1 MAGLLLLG
9 RKGVIE
15 SFLPT
20 HEVAFQVLDEAAD
33 VKVNDFFRCSLLEAL
48 DEVQRRFDARLD
60 EEEVLVG
67 MFRLAVPEYGRTAFR
82 EALLNAL
89 FHRDYSALGTVYVQW
104 HPDHL
109 FISNPGSFPHGI
121 TLENLLTHEPK
132 PRNPRL
138 YQAAKR
144 LGLVE
149 QTGRGI
155 DKIYADQIRLGRPAP
170 SYERSDSDAVRI
182 VLRGGKAN
190 LGFAKLV
197 AEQDEEGT
205 PLKVEDLI
213 ILNHLEYERRI
224 DVAAAAGLV
233 QRPQSEAR
241 ACVERLL
248 ERGLLEA
255 KGERKGRVYHLSAWV
270 YRVLGQPESYVRVHG
285 IARQRQEALVVEF
298 LKAHDRAERK
308 HIVDLCGI
316 NGPQAGRLLKGMV
329 EAGIL
334 KRLGSPPRWTYYIL
348 AKK

>member
-1 MAGLLLLG
+1 
-9 RKGVIE
+9 
-15 SFLPT
+15 
-20 HEVAFQVLDEAAD
+20 
-33 VKVNDFFRCSLLEAL
+33 
-48 DEVQRRFDARLD
+48 
-60 EEEVLVG
+60 
-67 MFRLAVPEYGRTAFR
+67 
-82 EALLNAL
+82 
-89 FHRDYSALGTVYVQW
+89 
-104 HPDHL
+104 
-109 FISNPGSFPHGI
+109 
-121 TLENLLTHEPK
+121 
-132 PRNPRL
+132 L